1 MKTSQCHAR
10 GSEPRNYRYFRGTSP
25 RARLP
30 WGPQP
35 SRDLTLLV
43 LELLRLVA
51 SYTLGGSSRLLP
63 AIAVVGLVM
72 CLMQG

>member
-1 MKTSQCHAR
+1 
-10 GSEPRNYRYFRGTSP
+10 
-25 RARLP
+25 
-30 WGPQP
+30 
-35 SRDLTLLV
+35 LLV